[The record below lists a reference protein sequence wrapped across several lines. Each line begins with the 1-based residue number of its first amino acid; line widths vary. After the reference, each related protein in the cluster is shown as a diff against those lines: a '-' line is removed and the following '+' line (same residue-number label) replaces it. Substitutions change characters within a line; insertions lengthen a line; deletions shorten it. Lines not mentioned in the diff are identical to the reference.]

1 MDPSE
6 KVEQMKTLGLLV
18 MIASSV
24 GGWVG
29 GAATSLFETLHA
41 RLSCFGN

>member
-29 GAATSLFETLHA
+29 GATGLFLFETL
-41 RLSCFGN
+41 